1 MVRASG
7 LWREFKGF
15 ALKGNVIDLAVA
27 VVIGGA
33 FGAVVNS
40 MVKNLLMPLV
50 SYVAP
55 GRGGYLA
62 WKLGRVEVGAFLGD
76 LVNFLILSV
85 AMFVLIVKVLGGI
98 QRVAKLTKPGEPA
111 LKECPYCLSTIPA
124 KAVKCAHCT
133 SDLPADP
140 EHGAD
145 GKVGAAIPPGVGEG

>member
-1 MVRASG
+1 MGRASE
-7 LWREFKGF
+7 LWQEFKGF
-15 ALKGNVIDLAVA
+15 ALKGKLFDLAVA

-50 SYVAP
+50 SYVMP
-55 GRGGYLA
+55 GEGGYLA

-76 LVNFLILSV
+76 LVNFSILAV

-98 QRVAKLTKPGEPA
+98 QRAARLTMSDEPVM
-111 LKECPYCLSTIPA
+111 KECPYCLSTIPA

-133 SDLPADP
+133 SDLPP
-140 EHGAD
+140 EQ
-145 GKVGAAIPPGVGEG
+145 KEGVD